1 MAKKKNK
8 MEGFSSFLNNSVDFT
23 LLITV
28 LLLLALGLIMVL
40 SASAPTAAAKNNNNS
55 YYYFIRQLIFAV
67 IGLFLM
73 YFISRIDYRIYQR
86 FYKHAWLISILLL
99 IAVFAFGSDSHGAK
113 RWIDLG
119 IITFQP
125 SEIVK
130 ILMIIFYA
138 GILVKDREELGSFWK
153 GIVKHL
159 LYLVPIAAL
168 LVMEPHVSTTMVITI
183 VVCIMMIMAG
193 CKFWQF
199 ILSGI
204 IALTAAGGA
213 ATVLYYASS
222 WFQKKFQY
230 IVTRFIT
237 FTDPWQDATGKG
249 WQIIQSLYAIG
260 SGGLFGVG
268 LGESKQKYLYLSE
281 PYNDFIFSVLAE
293 ELGFVGCLL
302 VFVLFAFFIWRGVLI
317 AMRAPDMFGSLVAI
331 GITALVGVQVI
342 INVAVVTSSM
352 PVTGMQLPFFSYGG
366 TALALLLCE
375 VGILLS
381 ISRAGNKNN

>member
-73 YFISRIDYRIYQR
+73 YFISRIDYRLYQR
-86 FYKHAWLISILLL
+86 FYKHAWWISILLL

-159 LYLVPIAAL
+159 LYLVPIAVL
-168 LVMEPHVSTTMVITI
+168 LVIEPHVSTTMVISI
-183 VVCIMMIMAG
+183 VV
-193 CKFWQF
+193 
-199 ILSGI
+199 
-204 IALTAAGGA
+204 
-213 ATVLYYASS
+213 
-222 WFQKKFQY
+222 
-230 IVTRFIT
+230 
-237 FTDPWQDATGKG
+237 
-249 WQIIQSLYAIG
+249 
-260 SGGLFGVG
+260 
-268 LGESKQKYLYLSE
+268 
-281 PYNDFIFSVLAE
+281 
-293 ELGFVGCLL
+293 
-302 VFVLFAFFIWRGVLI
+302 
-317 AMRAPDMFGSLVAI
+317 
-331 GITALVGVQVI
+331 
-342 INVAVVTSSM
+342 
-352 PVTGMQLPFFSYGG
+352 
-366 TALALLLCE
+366 
-375 VGILLS
+375 
-381 ISRAGNKNN
+381 